1 MKAGFSMFDL
11 GYFVFMDS
19 YENDDNKNRS
29 TEKKPPAGENDS
41 QQTKII
47 DEENIC
53 PELPAPR

>member
-29 TEKKPPAGENDS
+29 TEKKDFEREEQAQYN
-41 QQTKII
+41 KIR

>member
-29 TEKKPPAGENDS
+29 TEKNRSAGENEA
-41 QQTKII
+41 QQTKI
-47 DEENIC
+47 DDDK
-53 PELPAPR
+53 